1 MSTILQVRRGNT
13 AKIAAY
19 IGPVGEIIFNVD
31 TGRLHAQDG
40 STMGGRILALT
51 SDIVGGGTGD
61 GDMLASVY
69 DPSNVKSDA
78 FSMDHMR
85 EGATK
90 KIMSKAERDKLEA
103 IAANATQNS
112 DDTYLLDLANA
123 TGNLAQ
129 SRIDGLSQS
138 LSGKIDASQKNVSGG
153 VAGLDAGGKISTS
166 QLPQLA
172 ITDTFVVS
180 SEAEML
186 ALAAAERG
194 DIAVR
199 LDLKTTFILAGEQ
212 YNLIANW
219 VELLSPTEGVVS
231 IAGLNGMISSS
242 ALLVA
247 LNLNKVNNTPD
258 AEKPISDSTQL
269 ALDEKYGT
277 STTLIDLGSL

>member
-61 GDMLASVY
+61 GDMIASVY

-78 FSMDHMR
+78 FSMDNMR

-90 KIMSKAERDKLEA
+90 KIMSKAERDKLDA

-112 DDTYLLDLANA
+112 ADTYLLDLANA
-123 TGNLAQ
+123 TGNLSQ
-129 SRIDGLSQS
+129 SRVDGLSQS
-138 LSGKIDASQKNVSGG
+138 LSGKIDVSQKNVSGG
-153 VAGLDAGGKISTS
+153 VAGLDASGKLSTS

-219 VELLSPTEGVVS
+219 VELLSPTDGVVS
-231 IAGLNGMISSS
+231 IAGLNGVISSS

-247 LNLNKVNNTPD
+247 LNLNKVNNTSD

-277 STTLIDLGSL
+277 STTTIDLGSL